1 MMIYNILMN
10 GYGKGG
16 QHYKLPQLLKEMVM
30 LELKSDSITYCTMIY
45 AYARVHDFS
54 RALYYHKQMVRSGQ
68 VPDARSYRMLLNIL
82 DVKSARKNI
91 KDKSAIQAIIKS
103 KTGLKPRKE
112 KRDEFWKNRKKRLL
126 NPAYGRQRKRFL

>member
-54 RALYYHKQMVRSGQ
+54 RA
-68 VPDARSYRMLLNIL
+68 PLLP
-82 DVKSARKNI
+82 
-91 KDKSAIQAIIKS
+91 QADGS
-103 KTGLKPRKE
+103 KWAST
-112 KRDEFWKNRKKRLL
+112 
-126 NPAYGRQRKRFL
+126 